1 MEGLGR
7 FLKWTVGAVA
17 AGLALQG
24 LKLYLESRGQ
34 VVGLELGVLGFVA
47 VYALALISLLST
59 RPK

>member
-7 FLKWTVGAVA
+7 FLKWTAAAVV

-24 LKLYLESRGQ
+24 LKLYLQSQGQ
-34 VVGLELGVLGFVA
+34 VVKLELGVLGFVA

-59 RPK
+59 KPK